1 MKRIAVPAVATLLM
15 IVTLLVTYGWNR
27 SGEPTIRL
35 TLTERELPL
44 SWAGREDERGVRFRI
59 AQQGRY
65 DPLDARNWLTED
77 RLRALGFAFDVM
89 PGAPEAATAYAR
101 ALPKA
106 AWVAL
111 EYDGPSWREIERRRV
126 LTEPSRHPDGPYE
139 SSRLVAVDASA
150 DGDALIARYPSG
162 HLIIRA
168 SIQLGYRDANNRGPI
183 VYGYIRHLIPDDL
196 SVPHHLKHLLVNLP
210 DRDNALSPR
219 YEVDV
224 AVGRLGLPYVTGVR
238 RR

>member
-1 MKRIAVPAVATLLM
+1 VKRIVVPAVATVLM

-44 SWAGREDERGVRFRI
+44 SWTGPEAERSARFRI

-77 RLRALGFAFDVM
+77 RLRALGFEFDVM
-89 PGAPEAATAYAR
+89 PGAPEAATAYTR
-101 ALPKA
+101 ALPRA

-111 EYDGPSWREIERRRV
+111 EYDGPSWREIERQRA
-126 LTEPSRHPDGPYE
+126 LTEPSRHPGSAYE
-139 SSRLVAVDASA
+139 PSRLVAVDASA
-150 DGDALIARYPSG
+150 NGDALMARYPSG

-168 SIQLGYRDANNRGPI
+168 SIQLGYRDANNKGPI
-183 VYGYIRHLIPDDL
+183 LFGYIRHLIPEYL
-196 SVPHHLKHLLVNLP
+196 SVPHHLRHLLVNLP
-210 DRDNALSPR
+210 DRDNALTPR

-224 AVGRLGLPYVTGVR
+224 AVGRLGLPYVTDVR